1 MRQKRKALRNEMLE
15 RLRGQQDQNDREIF
29 KMSTNSKVPTNQLDD
44 QFANVDINDS
54 SNHDTF
60 DPSLSP
66 NEAHQSQQKEDPLLV
81 KANQVWHL
89 EKTKKVIVEI
99 NGNGQGN
106 DNGSNLLVR
115 ILGKLDQNSI
125 ICPISVERWDWMPKK
140 QSEQNTTNCK
150 KLKVSHAG
158 GSRSNARR
166 GRDIELQLGRLVCR
180 SEIIL
185 STLLKKDGNY
195 VNEEGKVIADKISEN
210 LSKDQER
217 AATLGVPSKVNAY
230 PDDAIGKVYGVE
242 HSGQV
247 RGLGVGSCPTNVFG
261 TRRHFTDFVNVGS
274 SSQKDV
280 EALQKQVETLDEKL
294 SGCEETKKQ
303 LEILQN
309 FLQHKLV
316 MSYLFSTKVFL
327 PPA

>member
-1 MRQKRKALRNEMLE
+1 MRQKRKALVNEMLE

-29 KMSTNSKVPTNQLDD
+29 QDEHQQQSTNNQLDD

-66 NEAHQSQQKEDPLLV
+66 NEARQSQEKKDPLLV
-81 KANQVWHL
+81 KVKDIYTGEITIQKMVANQVWHL

-106 DNGSNLLVR
+106 DNGSNLL
-115 ILGKLDQNSI
+115 
-125 ICPISVERWDWMPKK
+125 K
-140 QSEQNTTNCK
+140 QSEQNTTNRK
-150 KLKVSHAG
+150 KLKVSHAD
-158 GSRSNARR
+158 GSRSNVRR
-166 GRDIELQLGRLVCR
+166 GRDMELQLGRPVCR

-195 VNEEGKVIADKISEN
+195 VNEEGKVITDKISEN
-210 LSKDQER
+210 LPKDQER
-217 AATLGVPSKVNAY
+217 ATTLGVPSKVNAY
-230 PDDAIGKVYGVE
+230 LDDAIGKVYGVE
-242 HSGQV
+242 HSGRV

-261 TRRHFTDFVNVGS
+261 TRRHCIDFVNVGS

-280 EALQKQVETLDEKL
+280 EALQKQVETLEEKL
-294 SGCEETKKQ
+294 SGYEETKKQ

-309 FLQHKLV
+309 FLQHKFGDELPIFNQGV
-316 MSYLFSTKVFL
+316 